1 MGFRILAAGLLVS
14 CAASLTQIASGADFE
29 LEPGKTVQLAGT
41 GVRVTLLE
49 VVNDSRCP
57 VDVVCVTAGDAE
69 VRLAVVGEGED
80 RTVSLH
86 VMQEPRSVT
95 IGAVRLELT
104 GLTPSPRSTV
114 TIAPAEYRARIRWS
128 AP

>member
-1 MGFRILAAGLLVS
+1 MRFRMLAAGLLLS
-14 CAASLTQIASGADFE
+14 CASSLTQVASGPDFT
-29 LEPGKTVQLAGT
+29 LEPGQTVQLAGT
-41 GVRVTLLE
+41 GVRVTFLE
-49 VVNDSRCP
+49 VANDSRCP

-86 VMQEPRSVT
+86 TTQEPRSAA

-104 GLTPSPRSTV
+104 GLLPSPRSTV
-114 TIAPAEYRARIRWS
+114 TTRPEEYRARIRWS

>member
-1 MGFRILAAGLLVS
+1 
-14 CAASLTQIASGADFE
+14 
-29 LEPGKTVQLAGT
+29 VQLAGT
-41 GVRVTLLE
+41 GVRVTFLE

-69 VRLAVVGEGED
+69 VRLAVTGEGED

-86 VMQEPRSVT
+86 TTQEPRSTT

-104 GLTPSPRSTV
+104 GLMPSPRSTV
-114 TIAPAEYRARIRWS
+114 TVRPQDYRAMIRWS

>member
-1 MGFRILAAGLLVS
+1 MRVRILAAGLLLS
-14 CAASLTQIASGADFE
+14 CASSLTQVASGPDFT
-29 LEPGKTVQLAGT
+29 LEPGQTVQLAGT
-41 GVRVTLLE
+41 GMRVTFLE
-49 VVNDSRCP
+49 VANDSRCP

-69 VRLAVVGEGED
+69 VRVAVVGEGED

-86 VMQEPRSVT
+86 TMQEPRSVT

-104 GLTPSPRSTV
+104 GLTPAPRSTV
-114 TIAPAEYRARIRWS
+114 TIRPQDYRATIRWS

>member
-114 TIAPAEYRARIRWS
+114 TIPPAEYRARIRWS

>member
-1 MGFRILAAGLLVS
+1 VS
-14 CAASLTQIASGADFE
+14 CASSLTQVAPGPDFE
-29 LEPGKTVQLAGT
+29 LAPGTPVQLSGT
-41 GVRVTLLE
+41 GVRVTFLE

-69 VRLAVVGEGED
+69 VRLSVAGEGED

-86 VMQEPRSVT
+86 TMQEPRSST

-114 TIAPAEYRARIRWS
+114 TVPAQEYRARIRWS

>member
-1 MGFRILAAGLLVS
+1 MRFRILAAGLLVS
-14 CAASLTQIASGADFE
+14 CASSLTQVASGPDFE
-29 LEPGKTVQLAGT
+29 LEPGKTVQLSGT
-41 GVRVTLLE
+41 GVRVTFLE

-69 VRLAVVGEGED
+69 VRLSVVGEGED

-86 VMQEPRSVT
+86 VMREPRSIT

-104 GLTPSPRSTV
+104 GLVPSPRSTV
-114 TIAPAEYRARIRWS
+114 TISPQDYRATIRWS
-128 AP
+128 TP

>member
-1 MGFRILAAGLLVS
+1 MRFRILAAGLLLS
-14 CAASLTQIASGADFE
+14 CASSLTQVGPGFDFE
-29 LEPGKTVQLAGT
+29 LEPGKPVQLSGT

-69 VRLAVVGEGED
+69 VRLSVVGEGED

-86 VMQEPRSVT
+86 VMQEPRSITV
-95 IGAVRLELT
+95 GAVRLELT
-104 GLTPSPRSTV
+104 GLAPSPRSTV
-114 TIAPAEYRARIRWS
+114 TIPPAEYRARIRWS